1 MKMSDL
7 SHPLVSKRTDKNIV
21 ATHHLISL
29 VKRKSLRED
38 LTKCVGIPTDR
49 LAEYVAAYLTK
60 SMVMDADGYD
70 LIKPCGHKIEVKLAF
85 INSNVY
91 SGYAREEA
99 KIGNLKT
106 KTSDLLLFI
115 IDGDKTPE
123 NPNYLRL
130 FSMPFNVWKAKWK
143 NDKGSMSF
151 GSIRRKW
158 YNNYQVEVNQL

>member
-1 MKMSDL
+1 
-7 SHPLVSKRTDKNIV
+7 
-21 ATHHLISL
+21 
-29 VKRKSLRED
+29 
-38 LTKCVGIPTDR
+38 
-49 LAEYVAAYLTK
+49 
-60 SMVMDADGYD
+60 MVMDADGYD

-106 KTSDLLLFI
+106 KTSDLLIFI

-130 FSMPFNVWKAKWK
+130 FSIPLSVWKANWK
-143 NDKGSMSF
+143 GNKASLSF

-158 YNNYQVEVNQL
+158 YSKYQVEACEL